1 MRMLCLAVLTFL
13 TGCATMTPSSP
24 LQTFLHRAGALGF
37 DGQVLVEKHG
47 QLLADGAYG
56 FADREH
62 GVRNDRDTVFGIAS
76 QTKQFTAAAILIL
89 EERGALRVED
99 TIAKFLANVPD
110 DKRDITLHQLM
121 THTSGLMQGDI
132 VPDFADVT
140 PEELVRKILASE
152 RKPPGTFRYSNA
164 GYTLVAAI
172 IERASGKPYATFLR
186 EEIFK
191 PAGMHHTGVIGV
203 DVPRKAAVAY
213 RGLIPQGSAKTWK
226 SNWRTWGGGDVFST
240 ARDLYKWEL
249 VLRKGRFAKM
259 FEPYVKLPDSED
271 QYGYGWFTSPKLIE
285 HGGDTEKGYHCAFR
299 RYLADGVTLIITGNR
314 TEVNG
319 MWQRWAIQD
328 AIAAIALG
336 EEYKQLPEIGRSGAR
351 VFARLG
357 RAGGAHHSYRA
368 ADGGEVSVRRDGKQ
382 VVVEALTPAG
392 VSLLW
397 GTPRF
402 TNAEEKTR
410 ALLDAAKSDPRAAF
424 AIALTADADKYTGDY
439 VEEWE
444 SLIHEHGD
452 FLGYRIAGVVPRR
465 EAARAFVELQFA
477 QGMVPIAYAW
487 SEKGEGRLAGSTPGD
502 GPPLARVFAP
512 APGGRFLACNFASR
526 LVVMMDV
533 PAPDRLVIGGVA
545 FLYNPPPRGVQHATR
560 GSSRHGEGEKGK

>member
-13 TGCATMTPSSP
+13 TGCATMTSP

-56 FADREH
+56 FADRER

-99 TIAKFLANVPD
+99 TIARFLPNVPG

-140 PEELVRKILASE
+140 PEELLRKILASE

-164 GYTLVAAI
+164 GYSLLAAI

-186 EEIFK
+186 DEIFK
-191 PAGMHHTGVIGV
+191 PAGMRHTGVIGV

-213 RGLIPQGSAKTWK
+213 RGLTPQGSVKTWK
-226 SNWRTWGGGDVFST
+226 RNWRTWGGGDVFST
-240 ARDLYKWEL
+240 APDLYKWEL
-249 VLRKGRFAKM
+249 ELRKGRFAKM
-259 FEPYVKLPDSED
+259 FEPHVKLPDSEN

-285 HGGDTEKGYHCAFR
+285 HSGDTETGYHCAFR

-319 MWQRWAIQD
+319 MWQRWGIQD

-336 EEYKQLPEIGRSGAR
+336 DEYKQLPEIAERARVRPKAGNYGEVRVRRSG
-351 VFARLG
+351 
-357 RAGGAHHSYRA
+357 
-368 ADGGEVSVRRDGKQ
+368 EQ
-382 VVVEALTPAG
+382 MIVEALTPAAA
-392 VSLLW
+392 SLFW

-402 TNAEEKTR
+402 ANAEEKTR

-424 AIALTADADKYTGDY
+424 ARALTAEADKYTGDY

-444 SLIHEHGD
+444 SLVREHGD

-465 EAARAFVELQFA
+465 ETARAFVELQFA
-477 QGMVPIAYAW
+477 RGMVPIAYAW
-487 SEKGEGRLAGSTPGD
+487 SGKGEGRLAGSTPGD

-512 APGGRFLACNFASR
+512 APGGGFIACSFASR
-526 LVVMMDV
+526 QVVTLDV

-560 GSSRHGEGEKGK
+560 GNSRHGEGEEGK

>member
-1 MRMLCLAVLTFL
+1 MLCLAVLTFL
-13 TGCATMTPSSP
+13 TGCATTAPSSP

-47 QLLADGAYG
+47 KLLADGAYG
-56 FADREH
+56 FADRER
-62 GVRNDRDTVFGIAS
+62 GVRNDRDTAFGIAS

-89 EERGALRVED
+89 ESQGKLRVED
-99 TIAKFLANVPD
+99 TIANFLANVPD

-164 GYTLVAAI
+164 GYTLLAAI
-172 IERASGKPYATFLR
+172 IERASGKPYAAFLR
-186 EEIFK
+186 DEIFR
-191 PAGMHHTGVIGV
+191 PAGMSHSGVIGV

-240 ARDLYKWEL
+240 ARDLYRWEL
-249 VLRKGRFAKM
+249 VLRTGRFAKM

-299 RYLADGVTLIITGNR
+299 RYVADGVTLIITGNR

-319 MWQRWAIQD
+319 MWQRWGLQD

-336 EEYKQLPEIGRSGAR
+336 EEYKQLPEIGERAR
-351 VFARLG
+351 VRPKEG
-357 RAGGAHHSYRA
+357 NY
-368 ADGGEVSVRRDGKQ
+368 GEMSVRRSGEQ
-382 VVVEALTPAG
+382 VIVEALTPAAA
-392 VSLLW
+392 SLLW

-402 TNAEEKTR
+402 PNAEEKTR
-410 ALLDAAKSDPRAAF
+410 ALLDAAKSDARAAF
-424 AIALTADADKYTGDY
+424 AHALTAEADKSTGDY

-444 SLIHEHGD
+444 SLTREHGD
-452 FLGYRIAGVVPRR
+452 FLGYRIIGVVPRR

-477 QGMVPIAYAW
+477 RGMVPIAYVW
-487 SEKGEGRLAGSTPGD
+487 SAKGEGRLAGSTPGD
-502 GPPLARVFAP
+502 GPPLARIFAP
-512 APGGRFLACNFASR
+512 APGGGFIACNFASR
-526 LVVMMDV
+526 QVVTMDV
-533 PAPDRLVIGGVA
+533 PAPDRLVIGGVS

-560 GSSRHGEGEKGK
+560 GNGRHGESEKGK